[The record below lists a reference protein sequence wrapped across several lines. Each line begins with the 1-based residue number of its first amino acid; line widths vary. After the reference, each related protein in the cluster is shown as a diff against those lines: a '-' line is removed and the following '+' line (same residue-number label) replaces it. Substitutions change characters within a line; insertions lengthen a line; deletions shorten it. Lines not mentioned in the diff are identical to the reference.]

1 MALASRKPS
10 SSPSPAAT
18 PILVRFFGCGD
29 DLRGVNGDY
38 FTVGDSGD
46 EDVLLPPALR
56 RSGPTKLRFS
66 RGAEGWRVTAA
77 DNLPLYVNQRR
88 TMGLTDI
95 QSGDVIRLAPGG
107 PGMQF
112 LLRQQDATLTR
123 LAGRLAPKRTAA
135 VVEGGGAAKPQAA
148 PIVSDAKSGAWVKN
162 MAIAVAAV
170 VALVLAYLA
179 GSTQSTPSSAPAPMS
194 TQTGAEAS
202 E

>member
-10 SSPSPAAT
+10 SSPSQAAT

-88 TMGLTDI
+88 TVGLTDI
-95 QSGDVIRLAPGG
+95 QSGDVIRLAPGR

-123 LAGRLAPKRTAA
+123 LAGRLSPKRTVA
-135 VVEGGGAAKPQAA
+135 VESGETAKPQAA
-148 PIVSDAKSGAWVKN
+148 PIAADVRAGVWVKN
-162 MAIAVAAV
+162 GAIAVAV
-170 VALVLAYLA
+170 LVALALAYLA
-179 GSTQSTPSSAPAPMS
+179 GSTQSTPSSAPAPAS
-194 TQTGAEAS
+194 AEES

>member
-1 MALASRKPS
+1 MALASQKPS
-10 SSPSPAAT
+10 SGPSPAAT

-29 DLRGVNGDY
+29 NLRGVNGDY

-46 EDVLLPPALR
+46 EDVPLPPALR
-56 RSGPTKLRFS
+56 RPGPTKLRFS

-88 TMGLTDI
+88 TVGLTDI
-95 QSGDVIRLAPGG
+95 LSCDVIRLAPGG

-123 LAGRLAPKRTAA
+123 LAGRLAPKRAVAA
-135 VVEGGGAAKPQAA
+135 VEGAAKPQAA
-148 PIVSDAKSGAWVKN
+148 PISAPAKPKAWIKN
-162 MAIAVAAV
+162 AAIAIAVV
-170 VALVLAYLA
+170 VALALAYLA
-179 GSTQSTPSSAPAPMS
+179 GSTQSTPSSAPAPAA
-194 TQTGAEAS
+194 AEAS

>member
-10 SSPSPAAT
+10 SGPSPAAT

-46 EDVLLPPALR
+46 EDVPLPPALR

-77 DNLPLYVNQRR
+77 DNLPLYVNQHRR
-88 TMGLTDI
+88 VGLTDI
-95 QSGDVIRLAPGG
+95 QSGDVVRLVPGG

-123 LAGRLAPKRTAA
+123 LAGRMAPKRVAVAA
-135 VVEGGGAAKPQAA
+135 AEEGAAKPQAA
-148 PIVSDAKSGAWVKN
+148 PISADAKPKGWIKN
-162 MAIAVAAV
+162 AAIAAAV
-170 VALVLAYLA
+170 VIALALAYLA
-179 GSTQSTPSSAPAPMS
+179 GSTQSTPSAAPIPAS
-194 TQTGAEAS
+194 AEAS
-202 E
+202 K

>member
-10 SSPSPAAT
+10 SSPSPVAT

-88 TMGLTDI
+88 TVGLTDI
-95 QSGDVIRLAPGG
+95 VSGDVIRLAPGG

-123 LAGRLAPKRTAA
+123 LAGRLAPKRATA
-135 VVEGGGAAKPQAA
+135 VESGEAAKPQAA
-148 PIVSDAKSGAWVKN
+148 TIATDAKSGAWVKN
-162 MAIAVAAV
+162 TAIAVAVV
-170 VALVLAYLA
+170 VALTLAYLA
-179 GSTQSTPSSAPAPMS
+179 GSTQSTPSSAPEPPS
-194 TQTGAEAS
+194 AEAS

>member
-10 SSPSPAAT
+10 PSPSPAAT

-88 TMGLTDI
+88 TVGLTDI
-95 QSGDVIRLAPGG
+95 VSGDVIRLAPGG

-135 VVEGGGAAKPQAA
+135 VESGVTAKPQAA
-148 PIVSDAKSGAWVKN
+148 PIAADAKAGAWVKN
-162 MAIAVAAV
+162 AAVAVAVV

-179 GSTQSTPSSAPAPMS
+179 GSTQSTPSSAPAPAS
-194 TQTGAEAS
+194 AEAS